1 MVGLYGSSAF
11 AALPSGVCLVDGEGG
26 ILAHNPALER
36 LLGWRLPERPD
47 SSLAQWLEEAITD
60 PAHLLSWLVA
70 LNDTLVHQS
79 TTYLNLPVDFRT
91 QRGDLELV
99 SVVGVVAPWRDPTT
113 DVPGAMVI
121 FHDSNLHTDLEGIR
135 SRFLSVVS
143 HELGGPTT
151 NIAAAADRLAKQL
164 KESDSKAG
172 RLIEIIEAEV
182 ARLERLLKQF
192 LSISPAQVDLS
203 NRPRDIVAVRPLLRR
218 VARTFS
224 VRDTGH
230 RIRVEVPEDLPYVW
244 GDGDSIEEA
253 LGNLMDNALRHSPE
267 GTQIS
272 LSARARENDVL
283 VQVADQGRGLSGEGK
298 DVFRPCASGA
308 EVEEAF
314 QRIGL
319 GLPIARALIRALGGD
334 LWYESESGLSSCFS
348 VSLLRVREL
357 DNEQ

>member
-1 MVGLYGSSAF
+1 
-11 AALPSGVCLVDGEGG
+11 VCLVDGEGG
-26 ILAHNPALER
+26 IIAHNPALER
-36 LLGWRLPERPD
+36 LLGWRLSERPGL
-47 SSLAQWLEEAITD
+47 SLAQWLEEAISD

-79 TTYLNLPVDFRT
+79 ITYLNLPFDFRI
-91 QRGDLELV
+91 QRDDQELV
-99 SVVGVVAPWRDPTT
+99 SVVGVVAPWRDPAADKT
-113 DVPGAMVI
+113 GAVVI

-151 NIAAAADRLAKQL
+151 NIAAAADRLARRL
-164 KESDSKAG
+164 KEGDSEAG

-182 ARLERLLKQF
+182 ARLGRLLKQF
-192 LSISPAQVDLS
+192 LSTSPAETDLS
-203 NRPRDIVAVRPLLRR
+203 NLPRDVVAVRPLLRR

-230 RIRVEVPEDLPYVW
+230 HIRVEVPEDLPYVW

-253 LGNLMDNALRHSPE
+253 LGNLMDNALRHAPE

-283 VQVADQGRGLSGEGK
+283 VQVADEGRGLSKEGK
-298 DVFRPCASGA
+298 DLFKPRAPGA
-308 EVEEAF
+308 EAEKAF
-314 QRIGL
+314 KGIGL
-319 GLPIARALIRALGGD
+319 GLPTARALIRALGGD
-334 LWYESESGLSSCFS
+334 LWYEDESEPGACFC
-348 VSLLRVREL
+348 VRLPRVRGL
-357 DNEQ
+357 DNEQEKGEGGHGSQDTLH